1 MKKITL
7 KCYSYS
13 YRDPEMLLMQA
24 ANILA
29 TKTKTR
35 TLTIST
41 RTESATIYVAEP
53 LLALAAADLIRRKTG
68 VVVIVANLPTNVVH
82 FVKFLKERG
91 LLEEWCKGIGKRPS
105 VKNALAWLSE
115 IPTNRW
121 LIGAF
126 VWGGSEI
133 WIQADNEWHTYILE
147 NNL

>member
-7 KCYSYS
+7 KCYSY
-13 YRDPEMLLMQA
+13 RDPERLLMQA

-35 TLTIST
+35 TLTISA
-41 RTESATIYVAEP
+41 RTKSATINVAEP

-91 LLEEWCKGIGKRPS
+91 LLEEWCKGIGK
-105 VKNALAWLSE
+105 NTLAWLSE
-115 IPTNRW
+115 THANDW

-126 VWGGSEI
+126 VWGNSEI
-133 WIQADNEWHTYILE
+133 WIQANNEWQTYILE

>member
-13 YRDPEMLLMQA
+13 YRDPGMLLMQA

-29 TKTKTR
+29 TKTKTH

-41 RTESATIYVAEP
+41 RTKSATINVAEP

-68 VVVIVANLPTNVVH
+68 VVVIVAALPTNVVH

-105 VKNALAWLSE
+105 VKSTLAWLSE
-115 IPTNRW
+115 TPANDW
-121 LIGAF
+121 LICAF
-126 VWGGSEI
+126 VWGDSEI
-133 WIQADNEWHTYILE
+133 RRQAHNEWQTYILE

>member
-7 KCYSYS
+7 KCYSY
-13 YRDPEMLLMQA
+13 RDPERLLMQA

-41 RTESATIYVAEP
+41 RTKSATINVAEP

-68 VVVIVANLPTNVVH
+68 VVVIVADLPTNVVH

-91 LLEEWCKGIGKRPS
+91 LLEEWCISSNKLSCDLTYWLLKWPCSWWIDAAFEWPS
-105 VKNALAWLSE
+105 ND
-115 IPTNRW
+115 T
-121 LIGAF
+121 
-126 VWGGSEI
+126 VWR
-133 WIQADNEWHTYILE
+133 QADNEWQTYILE